1 LRNSEAERINSSHYK
16 KIGIVAGI
24 VAALVVLGYLIGGS
38 GVPDF
43 DDYEAGAER
52 KEAFFGYFLPI
63 IQEENEKIADVREA
77 LIDWNNDKDSIGWWD
92 AGSIEDIAGD
102 YGMDEFDVSDQA
114 AWDELLR
121 RVDIVPPS
129 LALSQ
134 AANESAWGT
143 SRFARLGNNY
153 FGQWCFEKGCGLVPD
168 SRDSGKTHEVADFES
183 PQQSVKSY
191 MQNLNRHNAYEP
203 LRQVRSTLRA
213 NGQPVT
219 GYLLAA
225 GLGKYS
231 ERGGAYIAELRD
243 MMRHN
248 KLAEYDL

>member
-1 LRNSEAERINSSHYK
+1 MIKAENYK
-16 KIGIVAGI
+16 KVGIIAGI
-24 VAALVVLGYLIGGS
+24 VLALIVLVYLIGGS
-38 GVPDF
+38 GAPDF

-63 IQEENEKIADVREA
+63 IQEENEQIAEVRED
-77 LIDWNNDKDSIGWWD
+77 LVNWHEDQDSIGWWD
-92 AGSIEDIAGD
+92 EGTIEDIAAD
-102 YGMDEFDVSDQA
+102 YGMEEFDVADQA
-114 AWDELLR
+114 AWRDLLS

-129 LALSQ
+129 LALAQ

-153 FGQWCFEKGCGLVPD
+153 FGQWCFEKGCGLVPN
-168 SRDSGKTHEVADFES
+168 SRDSGKTHEVADFDS
-183 PQQSVKSY
+183 PQQSVERY
-191 MQNLNRHNAYEP
+191 MQNLNRHNAYQP

-219 GYLLAA
+219 GYALAA
-225 GLGKYS
+225 GLSKYS
-231 ERGGAYIAELRD
+231 ERGQAYIEELRA

-248 KLAEYDL
+248 ELAEHDF